1 MPKLSQE
8 DRDLF
13 REAVKKLNIASLKK
27 TASTKPID
35 ITLYDKADE
44 SISPSDALFYSRGGL
59 QHKTLKDLRT
69 GKIAISAEMD
79 LHGMTV
85 EESRKALL
93 RFIQHALR
101 NHYRCVRIIHGKGK
115 ILKNHIGNWLQQ
127 IDPVLAFSSAI
138 PKHGGTGAV
147 YVILKHPSH

>member
-1 MPKLSQE
+1 MANISKE

-13 REAVKKLNIASLKK
+13 REAVKKLKISALKQ
-27 TASTKPID
+27 TATPKSID
-35 ITLYDKADE
+35 ITLYDKPNE
-44 SISPSDALFYSRGGL
+44 SVLPTDKLFYTRGGL
-59 QHKTLKDLRT
+59 QHKILKELRA

-85 EESRKALL
+85 EESREALS
-93 RFIQHALR
+93 RFIQKALR
-101 NHYRCVRIIHGKGK
+101 NHYRCVRVIHGKGK

-127 IDPVLAFSSAI
+127 IDQVLGFSSAI

-147 YVILKHPSH
+147 YVILKTKHA

>member
-13 REAVKKLNIASLKK
+13 REAVRKLNFSLPKK
-27 TASTKPID
+27 STPAKNIT
-35 ITLYDKADE
+35 ITLHDKADE
-44 SISPSDALFYSRGGL
+44 SISPTDTLFYSRGGL
-59 QHKTLKDLRT
+59 QHKTLKDLRA
-69 GKIAISAEMD
+69 GKIAISAEID

-85 EESRKALL
+85 EESREALS
-93 RFIQHALR
+93 RFIQKALR
-101 NHYRCVRIIHGKGK
+101 NHYRCIRVIHGKGK

-127 IDPVLAFSSAI
+127 IDYVLAFSSAI

-147 YVILKHPSH
+147 YVILKTKYA